1 MAAHGSAF
9 PIAKLAL
16 NNSVPP
22 ILMASLRMG
31 LVLIILIPFW
41 RFRIPNKKYFLPL
54 LAFSISMGVM
64 VYVFMNLSLYH
75 SSIISPIIVGSQFS
89 PIKSLATLPMALSIV
104 GVAIFAIF
112 AAKLM
117 SIIGRRAGFIFAS
130 VGSSLAALMAAYS
143 IIIESFLLFNLGCFL
158 LGAGVAFSHQYR
170 FAAVETVSK
179 DMAPKAISIIL
190 LAGIG
195 SAFIG
200 PNLANISKEII
211 PEHLYAGSYIAL
223 AILTLSSTIFLLFYK
238 DNHKP
243 NNFVKKDT
251 RSYFE
256 LISQPRFL
264 QALIASA
271 FAYAVMSFLMTAT
284 PISMHV
290 MEKISLSKTGL
301 VIQLHIAAMFLPSL
315 ITGNLIKKF
324 GHSKIMYAGVVLFS
338 ITILTSLFE
347 QNFVNY
353 LTALVFLGFGWNFL
367 FISGTSLL
375 VLTYK
380 EDEKF
385 KAQGFNDLIVYSI
398 QAVASLS
405 AGIFLNLTSW
415 KTMNLICIIFLI
427 IIVISTLRADFKE
440 KK

>member
-1 MAAHGSAF
+1 MNKNLWLLILSQIFAFTAAPVTVFLSG
-9 PIAKLAL
+9 
-16 NNSVPP
+16 
-22 ILMASLRMG
+22 
-31 LVLIILIPFW
+31 II
-41 RFRIPNKKYFLPL
+41 
-54 LAFSISMGVM
+54 
-64 VYVFMNLSLYH
+64 
-75 SSIISPIIVGSQFS
+75 GSQFS

-112 AAKLM
+112 AAKIM
-117 SIIGRRAGFIFAS
+117 SIIGRRAGFILAS
-130 VGSSLAALMAAYS
+130 IGSSLAALMASYS

-170 FAAVETVSK
+170 FAAVETVNK

-211 PEHLYAGSYIAL
+211 SDHLYAGSYVAL
-223 AILTLSSTIFLLFYK
+223 AILTLSSTIFLLFYE
-238 DNHKP
+238 DNHRP
-243 NNFVKKDT
+243 SNFVKKNT

-256 LISQPRFL
+256 LIGQPRFL
-264 QALIASA
+264 QALIASS

-290 MEKISLSKTGL
+290 MEKISLAKTGL

-324 GHSKIMYAGVVLFS
+324 GHSKIMYSGVLLFS

-347 QNFVNY
+347 QNFMNY
-353 LTALVFLGFGWNFL
+353 LIALIFLGFGWNFL

-375 VLTYK
+375 VLSYK
-380 EDEKF
+380 EEEKF
-385 KAQGFNDLIVYSI
+385 KAQGFNDLIVYTV
-398 QAVASLS
+398 QAIASLS
-405 AGIFLNLTSW
+405 AGIFISLTSW
-415 KTMNLICIIFLI
+415 KIMNLVCIIFLI
-427 IIVISTLRADFKE
+427 IIIISTFRADLKQRS
-440 KK
+440 

>member
-1 MAAHGSAF
+1 MNKNLWLLILSQIFAFTAAPVTVFLSG
-9 PIAKLAL
+9 
-16 NNSVPP
+16 
-22 ILMASLRMG
+22 
-31 LVLIILIPFW
+31 II
-41 RFRIPNKKYFLPL
+41 
-54 LAFSISMGVM
+54 
-64 VYVFMNLSLYH
+64 
-75 SSIISPIIVGSQFS
+75 GSQFS

-112 AAKLM
+112 AAKVM

-170 FAAVETVSK
+170 FAAVETVNK

-211 PEHLYAGSYIAL
+211 SDHLYAGSYVAL
-223 AILTLSSTIFLLFYK
+223 AILTLSSTIFLLFYE
-238 DNHKP
+238 DNHRP
-243 NNFVKKDT
+243 SNFVKKNT
-251 RSYFE
+251 RTYFE
-256 LISQPRFL
+256 LIGQPRFL
-264 QALIASA
+264 QALIASS

-284 PISMHV
+284 PISMHI
-290 MEKISLSKTGL
+290 MEKISLAKTGL

-324 GHSKIMYAGVVLFS
+324 GHSKIMYSGVFLFS

-347 QNFVNY
+347 QNFINY
-353 LTALVFLGFGWNFL
+353 LIALIFLGFGWNFL

-375 VLTYK
+375 VLSYK
-380 EDEKF
+380 EEEKF
-385 KAQGFNDLIVYSI
+385 KAQGFNDLIVYTV
-398 QAVASLS
+398 QAIASLS
-405 AGIFLNLTSW
+405 AGIFISLTSW
-415 KTMNLICIIFLI
+415 KTMNLVCIIFLI
-427 IIVISTLRADFKE
+427 IIIVSTFRADLKQRSPL
-440 KK
+440 

>member
-1 MAAHGSAF
+1 MGHVHG
-9 PIAKLAL
+9 
-16 NNSVPP
+16 
-22 ILMASLRMG
+22 RQ
-31 LVLIILIPFW
+31 
-41 RFRIPNKKYFLPL
+41 
-54 LAFSISMGVM
+54 
-64 VYVFMNLSLYH
+64 VYVLMNKNLWLLILSQIFAFTAAPVTVFL
-75 SSIISPIIVGSQFS
+75 SEIIGSQFS

-112 AAKLM
+112 AAKVM

-170 FAAVETVSK
+170 FAAVETVNK

-211 PEHLYAGSYIAL
+211 SEHLYAGSYIAL

>member
-1 MAAHGSAF
+1 MNKNLWLLILSQIFAFTAAPVTVFLSG
-9 PIAKLAL
+9 
-16 NNSVPP
+16 
-22 ILMASLRMG
+22 
-31 LVLIILIPFW
+31 II
-41 RFRIPNKKYFLPL
+41 
-54 LAFSISMGVM
+54 
-64 VYVFMNLSLYH
+64 
-75 SSIISPIIVGSQFS
+75 GSQFS

-112 AAKLM
+112 AAKIM
-117 SIIGRRAGFIFAS
+117 SIIGRRAGFIIAS
-130 VGSSLAALMAAYS
+130 VGSSLAALLSAYS
-143 IIIESFLLFNLGCFL
+143 IIIESFILFNVGCFL

-170 FAAVETVSK
+170 FAAVETVDK

-211 PEHLYAGSYIAL
+211 SEHLYAGSYIAL
-223 AILTLSSTIFLLFYK
+223 AILTISSTIFLLFYK

-243 NNFVKKDT
+243 NNFVKKNT

-256 LISQPRFL
+256 LISQPRFF

-290 MEKISLSKTGL
+290 MEKISLAKTGL

-324 GHSKIMYAGVVLFS
+324 GHSKIMHAGVVLFL

-347 QNFVNY
+347 QNFINY
-353 LTALVFLGFGWNFL
+353 MIALIFLGFGWNFL

-375 VLTYK
+375 VLTYR

-385 KAQGFNDLIVYSI
+385 KAQGFNDLIVYTM
-398 QAVASLS
+398 QALASLS

-427 IIVISTLRADFKE
+427 IIVTSTLRADFKARR
-440 KK
+440 

>member
-1 MAAHGSAF
+1 
-9 PIAKLAL
+9 
-16 NNSVPP
+16 
-22 ILMASLRMG
+22 MG
-31 LVLIILIPFW
+31 HVYG
-41 RFRIPNKKYFLPL
+41 RQ
-54 LAFSISMGVM
+54 
-64 VYVFMNLSLYH
+64 VYVLMNKNLWLLILSQIFAFTAAPVTVFL
-75 SSIISPIIVGSQFS
+75 SGIIGSQFS

-112 AAKLM
+112 AAKVM

-130 VGSSLAALMAAYS
+130 IGSSLAALMAAYS

-223 AILTLSSTIFLLFYK
+223 SILTLSSTIFLLFYK

>member
-1 MAAHGSAF
+1 MNKNLWLLILSQIFAFTAAPVTVFLSG
-9 PIAKLAL
+9 
-16 NNSVPP
+16 
-22 ILMASLRMG
+22 
-31 LVLIILIPFW
+31 II
-41 RFRIPNKKYFLPL
+41 
-54 LAFSISMGVM
+54 
-64 VYVFMNLSLYH
+64 
-75 SSIISPIIVGSQFS
+75 GSQFS

-104 GVAIFAIF
+104 GIAIFAFF
-112 AAKLM
+112 AAKIM
-117 SIIGRRAGFIFAS
+117 SIIGRRAGFILAS
-130 VGSSLAALMAAYS
+130 VGSSLASLMASYS

-170 FAAVETVSK
+170 FAAVETVNK

-211 PEHLYAGSYIAL
+211 SDHLYAGSYVAL
-223 AILTLSSTIFLLFYK
+223 AILTLSSTIFLLFYE
-238 DNHKP
+238 DNHRP
-243 NNFVKKDT
+243 SNFVKKNT
-251 RSYFE
+251 RSYLE
-256 LISQPRFL
+256 LIGQPRFL
-264 QALIASA
+264 QALIASS

-290 MEKISLSKTGL
+290 MEKISLAKTGL

-324 GHSKIMYAGVVLFS
+324 GHSKIMYSGVFLFS

-347 QNFVNY
+347 QNFINY
-353 LTALVFLGFGWNFL
+353 LIALIFLGFGWNFL

-380 EDEKF
+380 EEEKF
-385 KAQGFNDLIVYSI
+385 KAQGFNDLIVYTV
-398 QAVASLS
+398 QAIASLS
-405 AGIFLNLTSW
+405 AGIFISLTSW
-415 KTMNLICIIFLI
+415 KAMNLVCIIFLI
-427 IIVISTLRADFKE
+427 IIIISTFRADLKH
-440 KK
+440 KS

>member
-1 MAAHGSAF
+1 MGHVHG
-9 PIAKLAL
+9 
-16 NNSVPP
+16 
-22 ILMASLRMG
+22 RQ
-31 LVLIILIPFW
+31 
-41 RFRIPNKKYFLPL
+41 
-54 LAFSISMGVM
+54 
-64 VYVFMNLSLYH
+64 VYVLMNKNLWLLILSQIFAFTAAPVTVFL
-75 SSIISPIIVGSQFS
+75 SGIIGSQFS
-89 PIKSLATLPMALSIV
+89 PIKSLATLPMALSFV
-104 GVAIFAIF
+104 GGAIFAIF
-112 AAKLM
+112 AAKVM

-158 LGAGVAFSHQYR
+158 LGAGVAFSLQYR

>member
-1 MAAHGSAF
+1 MNKNLWLLILSQIFAFTAAPVTVFLSG
-9 PIAKLAL
+9 
-16 NNSVPP
+16 
-22 ILMASLRMG
+22 
-31 LVLIILIPFW
+31 II
-41 RFRIPNKKYFLPL
+41 
-54 LAFSISMGVM
+54 
-64 VYVFMNLSLYH
+64 
-75 SSIISPIIVGSQFS
+75 GSQFS

-112 AAKLM
+112 AAKIM
-117 SIIGRRAGFIFAS
+117 SIIGRRAGFILAS
-130 VGSSLAALMAAYS
+130 VGSSLAALMASYS

-170 FAAVETVSK
+170 FAAVETVNK

-211 PEHLYAGSYIAL
+211 SDHLYAGSYVAL
-223 AILTLSSTIFLLFYK
+223 AILTLSSTIFLLFYE
-238 DNHKP
+238 DNHRP
-243 NNFVKKDT
+243 SNFVKKNT

-256 LISQPRFL
+256 LIGQPRFL
-264 QALIASA
+264 QALIASS

-290 MEKISLSKTGL
+290 MEKISLAKTGL

-324 GHSKIMYAGVVLFS
+324 GHSKIMYSGVLLFS

-347 QNFVNY
+347 QNFNNY
-353 LTALVFLGFGWNFL
+353 LIALIFLGFGWNFL

-375 VLTYK
+375 VLSYK
-380 EDEKF
+380 EEEKF
-385 KAQGFNDLIVYSI
+385 KAQGFNDLNVYTI
-398 QAVASLS
+398 QAIASLS
-405 AGIFLNLTSW
+405 AGIFISLTSW
-415 KTMNLICIIFLI
+415 KTMNLVCIIFLI
-427 IIVISTLRADFKE
+427 IIIISTFRADLKQRS
-440 KK
+440 

>member
-1 MAAHGSAF
+1 MGHVHG
-9 PIAKLAL
+9 
-16 NNSVPP
+16 
-22 ILMASLRMG
+22 RQ
-31 LVLIILIPFW
+31 
-41 RFRIPNKKYFLPL
+41 
-54 LAFSISMGVM
+54 
-64 VYVFMNLSLYH
+64 VYVLMNKNLWLLILSQIFAFTAAPVTVFL
-75 SSIISPIIVGSQFS
+75 SGIIGSQFS

-405 AGIFLNLTSW
+405 AGIFLNLTNW

>member
-1 MAAHGSAF
+1 MNKNLWLLILSQIFAFTAAPVTVFLSG
-9 PIAKLAL
+9 
-16 NNSVPP
+16 
-22 ILMASLRMG
+22 
-31 LVLIILIPFW
+31 II
-41 RFRIPNKKYFLPL
+41 
-54 LAFSISMGVM
+54 
-64 VYVFMNLSLYH
+64 
-75 SSIISPIIVGSQFS
+75 GSQFS

-104 GVAIFAIF
+104 GIAIFAIF
-112 AAKLM
+112 AAKVM

-130 VGSSLAALMAAYS
+130 ILSSLSSLLAAYS
-143 IIIESFLLFNLGCFL
+143 IIIESFIVFNFSCFL

-170 FAAVETVSK
+170 FAAVETVK
-179 DMAPKAISIIL
+179 KNMAPKAISIIL

-200 PNLANISKEII
+200 PNLANISKEIF

-223 AILTLSSTIFLLFYK
+223 SILTLTSTIFLFFYK
-238 DNHKP
+238 DGHKP
-243 NNFVKKDT
+243 NRVNNKIS
-251 RSYFE
+251 RSYLE

-264 QALIASA
+264 QALVASA

-290 MEKISLSKTGL
+290 MEKINLTKTGF

-324 GHSKIMYAGVVLFS
+324 GHSKIMYSGVILFS
-338 ITILTSLFE
+338 ITILSSLFE
-347 QNFVNY
+347 QNFINY
-353 LTALVFLGFGWNFL
+353 LIALIFLGFGWNFL

-375 VLTYK
+375 VLSYR

-398 QAVASLS
+398 QAIASLS
-405 AGIFLNLTSW
+405 AGVFLTLTSW
-415 KTMNLICIIFLI
+415 KTMNLICLIFLVI
-427 IIVISTLRADFKE
+427 IILSTLRADLKE
-440 KK
+440 RR

>member
-1 MAAHGSAF
+1 
-9 PIAKLAL
+9 
-16 NNSVPP
+16 
-22 ILMASLRMG
+22 MG
-31 LVLIILIPFW
+31 HVYG
-41 RFRIPNKKYFLPL
+41 RQ
-54 LAFSISMGVM
+54 
-64 VYVFMNLSLYH
+64 VYVLMNKNLWLLILSQIFAFTAAPVTVFL
-75 SSIISPIIVGSQFS
+75 SGIIGSQFS

-112 AAKLM
+112 AAKVM
-117 SIIGRRAGFIFAS
+117 SIIGRRAGFILAS

-223 AILTLSSTIFLLFYK
+223 AILTLSSTTFLLFYK

>member
-1 MAAHGSAF
+1 MNKNLWLLILSQIFAFTAAPVTVFLSG
-9 PIAKLAL
+9 
-16 NNSVPP
+16 
-22 ILMASLRMG
+22 
-31 LVLIILIPFW
+31 II
-41 RFRIPNKKYFLPL
+41 
-54 LAFSISMGVM
+54 
-64 VYVFMNLSLYH
+64 
-75 SSIISPIIVGSQFS
+75 GSQFS

-112 AAKLM
+112 AAKVM

-264 QALIASA
+264 QALIASS

-324 GHSKIMYAGVVLFS
+324 GHSKIMNAGVVLFS

-440 KK
+440 NK

>member
-1 MAAHGSAF
+1 
-9 PIAKLAL
+9 
-16 NNSVPP
+16 
-22 ILMASLRMG
+22 MG
-31 LVLIILIPFW
+31 HVYG
-41 RFRIPNKKYFLPL
+41 RQ
-54 LAFSISMGVM
+54 
-64 VYVFMNLSLYH
+64 VYVLMNKNLWLLILSQIFAFTAAPVTVFL
-75 SSIISPIIVGSQFS
+75 SGIIGSQFS

-112 AAKLM
+112 AAKVM

-170 FAAVETVSK
+170 FAAVETVNK

-427 IIVISTLRADFKE
+427 IIFISTLRADFKE